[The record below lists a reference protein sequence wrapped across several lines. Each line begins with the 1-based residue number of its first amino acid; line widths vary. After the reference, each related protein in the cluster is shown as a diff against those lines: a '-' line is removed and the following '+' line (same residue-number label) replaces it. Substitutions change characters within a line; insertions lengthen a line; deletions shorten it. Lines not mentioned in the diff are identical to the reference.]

1 MGGGT
6 ETPGAARKLAQVIR
20 LALVAIHNPMRNQ
33 HHPFPEEL
41 PLQHV
46 IQQYSLDRGS
56 LEIAYMEQ
64 YFPEFAAKKTSA
76 ELLQR
81 LGGREHLI
89 LISLAPSPEDGNE
102 LVPVA
107 FKVGHELRPDESE
120 PQLADLTR
128 HLADCVKF
136 PGRRIFYSWIGGT
149 RAEWRGQGHYRAL
162 TEQQEEW
169 ALQNGYDEIVVKTKN
184 KFYAMRATLDHL
196 RFDILKFEWNSAD
209 PGESKVYLHKKL
221 SDALI
226 KQHLTTRTVVDVV

>member
-1 MGGGT
+1 M
-6 ETPGAARKLAQVIR
+6 
-20 LALVAIHNPMRNQ
+20 
-33 HHPFPEEL
+33 
-41 PLQHV
+41 QHV

-64 YFPEFAAKKTSA
+64 YFPEFAAKKTAS
-76 ELLQR
+76 ELMRR
-81 LGGREHLI
+81 LDGRECLI

-107 FKVGHELRPDESE
+107 FKVGHELRADESD
-120 PQLADLTR
+120 PALADLAR

-169 ALQNGYDEIVVKTKN
+169 ALRNGFDEIVVKTKN

-196 RFDILKFEWNSAD
+196 RFDVLKFERD
-209 PGESKVYLHKKL
+209 PNDSGESKVYLHKNL

-226 KQHLTTRTVVDVV
+226 KQHLTARTVVDVA